1 MAENTEELGSRF
13 RMRSSLDFSAVYST
27 RLSLRTKDLI
37 VCVRRNGLGHPRI
50 GLSVS
55 VKVGNAVV
63 RNRVKR
69 ILRDVFRRNRE
80 SIPGDFDLVLI
91 PKNSDA
97 MLNYVTAEDAFLDLM
112 LRLTARAKGPE

>member
-1 MAENTEELGSRF
+1 MAEKPEELGSRF

-37 VCVRRNGLGHPRI
+37 VCVRRNGLGHPRL

-91 PKNSDA
+91 PKSSDA
-97 MLNYVTAEDAFLDLM
+97 MLNYVAAEDAFLDLM
-112 LRLTARAKGPE
+112 RRLTARAELSE

>member
-1 MAENTEELGSRF
+1 MAEKPEELGSRF

-55 VKVGNAVV
+55 VKIGNAVV

-69 ILRDVFRRNRE
+69 ILRDIFRRNRE
-80 SIPGDFDLVLI
+80 SIPGDFDLVFI
-91 PKNSDA
+91 PKGSDA
-97 MLNYVTAEDAFLDLM
+97 MLNYVAAEDAFLDLM
-112 LRLTARAKGPE
+112 RRLSARAERSE